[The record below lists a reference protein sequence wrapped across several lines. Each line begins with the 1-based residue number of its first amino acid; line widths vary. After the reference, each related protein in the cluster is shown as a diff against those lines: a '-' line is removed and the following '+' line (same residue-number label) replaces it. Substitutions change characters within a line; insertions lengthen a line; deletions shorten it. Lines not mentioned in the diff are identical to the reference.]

1 MSTTQLSQDQLVRA
15 RKNYAVL
22 MQRLASIGNAPVALA
37 VGCDEA
43 TISRMKP
50 EKFEQ
55 LCQILAVLELKVVPS
70 DMRCFNERDIETI
83 LHQAKRWMEHVQGID
98 QLEFD

>member
-1 MSTTQLSQDQLVRA
+1 MNTEQLSQEQTVRA

-55 LCQILAVLELKVVPS
+55 LCQILAVLDLKVVPS
-70 DMRCFNERDIETI
+70 TMKCFDERDIETI
-83 LHQAKRWMEHVQGID
+83 LHQAKRWMDHVQGID

>member
-1 MSTTQLSQDQLVRA
+1 MSTEQLSQEQATRA
-15 RKNYAVL
+15 RKNFAVL
-22 MQRLASIGNAPVALA
+22 MQRLASVGNAPVALA

-50 EKFEQ
+50 EKFQQFAE
-55 LCQILAVLELKVVPS
+55 ILAVLDLKIVPKE
-70 DMRCFNERDIETI
+70 MRCFHERDIETI
-83 LHQAKRWMEHVQGID
+83 LHQAKRYMEHIQGVD

>member
-1 MSTTQLSQDQLVRA
+1 MSTSPLNQEQIAMA
-15 RKNYAVL
+15 RRNYVVL
-22 MQRLASIGNAPVALA
+22 MQALASVGNAPVALA

-55 LCQILAVLELKVVPS
+55 FCQILAVLGLKVVPKA
-70 DMRCFNERDIETI
+70 MQCFDKRDIETL
-83 LHQAKRWMEHVQGID
+83 LHQAKRYMELIQNVD
-98 QLEFD
+98 QLQEE

>member
-1 MSTTQLSQDQLVRA
+1 MSTGILSQEQAVRA

-55 LCQILAVLELKVVPS
+55 FAEILSVLDLKIVPTQ
-70 DMRCFNERDIETI
+70 MRCFNERDIETI
-83 LHQAKRWMEHVQGID
+83 LHQAKRWMEHVQGVD

>member
-1 MSTTQLSQDQLVRA
+1 MSTETLSQDQTVRA
-15 RKNYAVL
+15 RKNYSVL
-22 MQRLASIGNAPVALA
+22 MRALASVGNAPVALA

-55 LCQILAVLELKVVPS
+55 FCQILAVLDLKVVPS

>member
-55 LCQILAVLELKVVPS
+55 LCQILAVLDLKVVPTE
-70 DMRCFNERDIETI
+70 MRCFNEKDIEAI
-83 LHQAKRWMEHVQGID
+83 FHQARRWMEHVQGVD
-98 QLEFD
+98 QLEHD

>member
-1 MSTTQLSQDQLVRA
+1 MPTSPLSQEQTVRA
-15 RKNYAVL
+15 RKNYSVL
-22 MQRLASIGNAPVALA
+22 MQHLASVGNAPVALA

-55 LCQILAVLELKVVPS
+55 FCQILAVLGLKIVPTN
-70 DMRCFNERDIETI
+70 MRCFDVRDIEAI
-83 LHQAKRWMEHVQGID
+83 LYQAKRRMEHIQGVD
-98 QLEFD
+98 QLQEE

>member
-1 MSTTQLSQDQLVRA
+1 MSTTQLSQEEVVRA
-15 RKNYAVL
+15 RKNYSVL
-22 MQRLASIGNAPVALA
+22 MQRLASVGNGPVALA

-55 LCQILAVLELKVVPS
+55 FSQILAVLNLKVVPGE
-70 DMRCFNERDIETI
+70 MRCFNERDIEMFI
-83 LHQAKRWMEHVQGID
+83 HGSKRWMEHIQGVD
-98 QLEFD
+98 QLEED

>member
-1 MSTTQLSQDQLVRA
+1 MSQDQAVRS
-15 RKNYAVL
+15 RKNYSVL
-22 MQRLASIGNAPVALA
+22 MRALASVGNAPVALA

-55 LCQILAVLELKVVPS
+55 FCQILAVLNLKVVPN

>member
-1 MSTTQLSQDQLVRA
+1 MPTSTLSQEQTVRA
-15 RKNYAVL
+15 RKNYSVL
-22 MQRLASIGNAPVALA
+22 MQHLASVGNAPVALA

-55 LCQILAVLELKVVPS
+55 FCQILAVLGLKIVPTN
-70 DMRCFNERDIETI
+70 MRCFDVRDIEAI
-83 LHQAKRWMEHVQGID
+83 LYQAKRWMEHIQGVD
-98 QLEFD
+98 QLQEE

>member
-1 MSTTQLSQDQLVRA
+1 MSTSPLNQEQTVRA
-15 RKNYAVL
+15 RKNNAVL
-22 MQRLASIGNAPVALA
+22 MQRLASVGNAPVAFA

-55 LCQILAVLELKVVPS
+55 FAQILAVLDLKIVPTN
-70 DMRCFNERDIETI
+70 MRCFDVRDIEAI
-83 LHQAKRWMEHVQGID
+83 LYQAKRWMEHIQGVD
-98 QLEFD
+98 QLEED

>member
-1 MSTTQLSQDQLVRA
+1 MSSPLNQEQTVRA
-15 RKNYAVL
+15 RKNYSVL
-22 MQRLASIGNAPVALA
+22 MQHLASVGNAPVALA

-55 LCQILAVLELKVVPS
+55 FCQILAVLGLKVVPNN
-70 DMRCFNERDIETI
+70 MRCFDVRDIEAI
-83 LHQAKRWMEHVQGID
+83 LYQAKRWMEHIQGVD
-98 QLEFD
+98 QLEED

>member
-1 MSTTQLSQDQLVRA
+1 MSTTQLSQEETVRA

-22 MQRLASIGNAPVALA
+22 MQRLASVGNGPVALA

-55 LCQILAVLELKVVPS
+55 FSQILAVLNLKVVPGE
-70 DMRCFNERDIETI
+70 MRCFNERDIEMFI
-83 LHQAKRWMEHVQGID
+83 HGSKRWMEHIQGVD
-98 QLEFD
+98 QLEED

>member
-1 MSTTQLSQDQLVRA
+1 MSTETLSQDQTVRA

-55 LCQILAVLELKVVPS
+55 FCQILAVLDLKVVPKE
-70 DMRCFNERDIETI
+70 MRCFNERDIEAI
-83 LHQAKRWMEHVQGID
+83 LYQAKRWMEHVQGVD

>member
-1 MSTTQLSQDQLVRA
+1 MSTEQLSQEQATRA
-15 RKNYAVL
+15 RKNFAVL
-22 MQRLASIGNAPVALA
+22 MQRLASVGNAPVALA

-50 EKFEQ
+50 DKFQQFAE
-55 LCQILAVLELKVVPS
+55 ILAVLDLKIVPNA
-70 DMRCFNERDIETI
+70 MRCFNERDIENI

>member
-1 MSTTQLSQDQLVRA
+1 MSTSPLSQEQTVSA
-15 RKNYAVL
+15 RKNYSVL
-22 MQRLASIGNAPVALA
+22 MQALASVGNAPVALA

-55 LCQILAVLELKVVPS
+55 FCQILAVLGLKVVPNN
-70 DMRCFNERDIETI
+70 MRCFDVRDIEAI
-83 LHQAKRWMEHVQGID
+83 LYQAKRWMEHIQNVD
-98 QLEFD
+98 QLQEG

>member
-1 MSTTQLSQDQLVRA
+1 
-15 RKNYAVL
+15 
-22 MQRLASIGNAPVALA
+22 MQALASVGNAPVAFA

-55 LCQILAVLELKVVPS
+55 FCQILAVLGLKVVPNN
-70 DMRCFNERDIETI
+70 MRCFDVRDIEAI
-83 LHQAKRWMEHVQGID
+83 LYQAKRWMEHIQGVD
-98 QLEFD
+98 QLEED

>member
-1 MSTTQLSQDQLVRA
+1 MSANQLSQEQAVRA
-15 RKNYAVL
+15 RKNYHFIV
-22 MQRLASIGNAPVALA
+22 QKLASVGNAPVAFA

-55 LCQILAVLELKVVPS
+55 FAQILAVLDLKIVPAE
-70 DMRCFNERDIETI
+70 MRCFNERDIEMFI
-83 LHQAKRWMEHVQGID
+83 HGSKRWMEHIQGVD
-98 QLEFD
+98 QLEGE

>member
-1 MSTTQLSQDQLVRA
+1 MSTSPLSQEQTVRA
-15 RKNYAVL
+15 RKNYSVL
-22 MQRLASIGNAPVALA
+22 MQHLASVGNAPVALA

-55 LCQILAVLELKVVPS
+55 FALILAVLDLKIVPTN
-70 DMRCFNERDIETI
+70 MRCFDVRDIEAI
-83 LHQAKRWMEHVQGID
+83 LYQAKRWMEHIQNVD
-98 QLEFD
+98 QLQEE

>member
-1 MSTTQLSQDQLVRA
+1 MSTERLSQDQAVRS
-15 RKNYAVL
+15 RKNYSVL
-22 MQRLASIGNAPVALA
+22 MRALASVGNAPVALA

-55 LCQILAVLELKVVPS
+55 FCQILAVLNLKVVPN

>member
-1 MSTTQLSQDQLVRA
+1 MSTNQLSQDQAVRA
-15 RKNYAVL
+15 RKNYHFIV
-22 MQRLASIGNAPVALA
+22 QRLASIGNAPVAVA

-55 LCQILAVLELKVVPS
+55 FAQILAVLDLKIVLGE
-70 DMRCFNERDIETI
+70 MRCFNQRDIEAI
-83 LHQAKRWMEHVQGID
+83 FHQAKRWMEHVQHVD
-98 QLEFD
+98 QLEED

>member
-1 MSTTQLSQDQLVRA
+1 MSTSPLSQEQTVRA
-15 RKNYAVL
+15 RKNNHVL
-22 MQRLASIGNAPVALA
+22 MQRLASVGNAPVAFA

-55 LCQILAVLELKVVPS
+55 FALILAVLDLKIVPTN
-70 DMRCFNERDIETI
+70 MRCFDVRDIEAI
-83 LHQAKRWMEHVQGID
+83 LYQAKRWMEHIQNVD
-98 QLEFD
+98 QLQEE

>member
-1 MSTTQLSQDQLVRA
+1 MSTGTLSQEQAVRA

-55 LCQILAVLELKVVPS
+55 FAEILSVLDLKIVPTQ
-70 DMRCFNERDIETI
+70 MRCFNERDIETI
-83 LHQAKRWMEHVQGID
+83 LHQAKRWMEHVQGVD

>member
-1 MSTTQLSQDQLVRA
+1 MSTSQLSQEQVVRS
-15 RKNYAVL
+15 RKNYHFIV
-22 MQRLASIGNAPVALA
+22 QKLASVGNAPVAVA

-55 LCQILAVLELKVVPS
+55 FAQILAVLDLKIVPAE
-70 DMRCFNERDIETI
+70 MRCFNERDIEMLI
-83 LHQAKRWMEHVQGID
+83 HASKRWMEHIHGVD
-98 QLEFD
+98 QLQEE